1 MRPITPLTTLL
12 LAASTNAQCSASPPF
27 YNETSKPF
35 SLVLTSE
42 NSTINGS
49 TLSACHT
56 GAALESL
63 CLSKGGGVSNPN
75 PIPATTFNFN
85 TSADPFTPNATLGTP
100 GILTWTLKT
109 SSIDV
114 PSSVYFN
121 YDPTTDSAI
130 PILTPGSQNPQI
142 LAFDNQDRL
151 NVQGY
156 IDWTAYPPNSTGT
169 TQAYYRWYACQTYF
183 SGYSYQNL
191 AWGLGS
197 EKPQNPTCVSVGVK
211 RVFA

>member
-1 MRPITPLTTLL
+1 MKLVTTTTTSLL
-12 LAASTNAQCSASPPF
+12 IAATNAQF

-35 SLVLTSE
+35 SLVLLSD

-49 TLSACHT
+49 KLAACHT

-63 CLSKGGGVSNPN
+63 CLSGVGGVSNPDSV
-75 PIPATTFNFN
+75 PAVTFNFN
-85 TSADPFTPNATLGTP
+85 TTADASTPNATIGTL
-100 GILTWTLKT
+100 GILVYTLRT

-114 PSSVYFN
+114 PSSVYFH

-130 PILTPGSQNPQI
+130 PILTPGSENAQM
-142 LAFDNQDRL
+142 LAFDDREQL

-156 IDWTAYPPNSTGT
+156 IDWTADPPDATAT

-183 SGYSYQNL
+183 EGYMYQNL
-191 AWGLGS
+191 VWGLGAP
-197 EKPQNPTCVSVGVK
+197 KPENPTCVSVDVK
-211 RVFA
+211 RVFV